1 MKKKVKKSLTKK
13 KKLKI
18 YNYFLF
24 HTTAKHGLLVIIL
37 SLIYMNNEV
46 IKTDTLELF
55 LEKMKLNF
63 ASGRKDRS
71 RIGDAIVDPSM
82 VTLFGD
88 VKNLI
93 DKDWVKHRY
102 LTKID
107 VDLDDPNNPQSEYR
121 WGERAKKE
129 FDKKDIL
136 NFVAKIYEKPV
147 KAFSDQYQM
156 IGPHNFVEETST
168 DQSTDE
174 AMETQ

>member
-1 MKKKVKKSLTKK
+1 M
-13 KKLKI
+13 
-18 YNYFLF
+18 F
-24 HTTAKHGLLVIIL
+24 HTAKHGLLVIIL

-46 IKTDTLELF
+46 IKDDTLELF
-55 LEKMKLNF
+55 LEKMKL
-63 ASGRKDRS
+63 SGKKDRS
-71 RIGDAIVDPSM
+71 SIGDPTVDPSK

-88 VKNLI
+88 VRNQLI
-93 DKDWVKHRY
+93 DKDWVKRRY
-102 LTKID
+102 IDITKID
-107 VDLDDPNNPQSEYR
+107 SDDPFNPQYEYR
-121 WGERAKKE
+121 WGERAKKQ